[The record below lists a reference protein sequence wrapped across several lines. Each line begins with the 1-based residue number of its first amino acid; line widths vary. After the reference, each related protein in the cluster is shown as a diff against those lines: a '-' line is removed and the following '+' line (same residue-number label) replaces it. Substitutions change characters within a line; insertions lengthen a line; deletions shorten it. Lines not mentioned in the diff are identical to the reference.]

1 MYNQISKKFVALGAA
16 GVLAFLALAG
26 AVIYGYLHNIYLLAM
41 NMHSALTME
50 GVLRIIGIFAAP
62 LGVIMGY
69 L

>member
-1 MYNQISKKFVALGAA
+1 
-16 GVLAFLALAG
+16 
-26 AVIYGYLHNIYLLAM
+26 M